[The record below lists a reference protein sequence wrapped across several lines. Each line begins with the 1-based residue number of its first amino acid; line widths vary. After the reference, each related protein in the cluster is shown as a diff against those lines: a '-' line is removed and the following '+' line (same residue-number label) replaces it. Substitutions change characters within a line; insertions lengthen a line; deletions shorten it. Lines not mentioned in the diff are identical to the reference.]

1 MRFSGLYFNRKED
14 NAVVFDNVTSLYA
27 NASTTIDAQGAEFEL
42 QWKPINALEITGN
55 YTFTERKGD
64 DAIRIPKHKINTVLG
79 YGFSGKTYA
88 SLSYA
93 YTGPRLDTDFS
104 TFENVALP
112 TFSLVDLYVS
122 HEIVPKKLKVFIEF
136 SNLFN
141 TKYTEILGFTTRGR
155 NIRAGMNLTL

>member
-1 MRFSGLYFNRKED
+1 M
-14 NAVVFDNVTSLYA
+14 
-27 NASTTIDAQGAEFEL
+27 
-42 QWKPINALEITGN
+42 
-55 YTFTERKGD
+55 
-64 DAIRIPKHKINTVLG
+64 G

-93 YTGPRLDTDFS
+93 YTGARFDTDFS

-122 HEIVPKKLKVFIEF
+122 HEIVPDKLKIFFEL

-141 TKYTEILGFTTRGR
+141 SKYTEIIGFTTRGR
-155 NIRAGMNLTL
+155 NVRAGMNLSL